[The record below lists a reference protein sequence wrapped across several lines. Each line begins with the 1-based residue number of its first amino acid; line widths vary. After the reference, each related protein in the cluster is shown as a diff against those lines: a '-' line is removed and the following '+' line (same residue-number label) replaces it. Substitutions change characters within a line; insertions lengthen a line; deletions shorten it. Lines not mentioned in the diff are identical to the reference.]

1 VFTVSGIVRITDT
14 PTLAEQSRAAQT
26 NKEGAS
32 PGLDILL
39 HGHRRVAAASLM
51 PQCDLPDGLGQRV
64 DDDCGSAVAETVD
77 GGVVGLVGSS
87 VEFQRAMTMRLSC
100 WT

>member
-1 VFTVSGIVRITDT
+1 MSGLVRISDT

-26 NKEGAS
+26 NKEGAL

-39 HGHRRVAAASLM
+39 RGHRRVAGGLLM

-64 DDDCGSAVAETVD
+64 DDDCGAAVAETAD
-77 GGVVGLVGSS
+77 GEAVGLVGSS
-87 VEFQRAMTMRLSC
+87 VGFQRAMTMRLSR
-100 WT
+100 WP